1 MNRKDFLKK
10 AGLASSAFALP
21 FSEQLWASERIS
33 SIEKITILHTNDT
46 HSHIEPFPENDPKYA
61 GMGGVARRAALIQ
74 RIREQE
80 KNVLLV
86 DAGDIFQGT
95 PYFNYFGGKLEFE
108 LMSKMGYEVAT
119 LGNHDF
125 DNGTEGLFKQLPNAS
140 FSFVNANYTFTN
152 NALVGKFE
160 PYKIIQKGKL
170 KIGIIGVGV
179 DLNGL
184 VNPTLCEGV
193 SYQDPIDIVNQYA
206 ALLKQQK
213 KCNLVICLS
222 HLGYEYPFKKVS
234 DLTLAAASENVDLI
248 IGGHTH
254 TFLEKPKIVKNRENQ
269 GVYVCQVGWAG
280 ICLGRIDILFD
291 TNTNAYKTDSTMY
304 NIFKKTIAV

>member
-10 AGLASSAFALP
+10 TSLASTALVLP
-21 FSEQLWASERIS
+21 FSNSLWAQNNVS
-33 SIEKITILHTNDT
+33 SIEKLTILHTNDT
-46 HSHIEPFPENDPKYA
+46 HSHIEPFPENDPKFP

-74 RIREQE
+74 KIREQE

-125 DNGTEGLFKQLPNAS
+125 DNGIEGLNKQLPYAS
-140 FSFVNANYTFTN
+140 FEFVNANYIFKNT
-152 NALVGKFE
+152 LLEEKIK

-184 VNPTLCEGV
+184 VNPTLCKGIV
-193 SYQDPIDIVNQYA
+193 YQDPVEIANEYA
-206 ALLKQQK
+206 TFLKK
-213 KCNLVICLS
+213 KEKCNLVICLS
-222 HLGYEYPFKKVS
+222 HLGYQYADDKMS
-234 DLTLAAASENVDLI
+234 DLMLASLSKNIDII

-254 TFLEKPKIVKNRENQ
+254 TFLEKPNIVKNLDQ
-269 GVYVCQVGWAG
+269 QQVMICQVGWAG
-280 ICLGRIDILFD
+280 VCLGRIDILFD
-291 TNTNAYKTDSTMY
+291 TNNNAYKADSSMY
-304 NIFKKTIAV
+304 NIFKKTIAL